1 MLLILQLNKF
11 LIQNKEKISLKER
24 QNFQIVKK
32 QVASQIH
39 WLDQQYFTSFLKNK
53 ETALKIRNKILYQKV
68 SLFRA
73 YIQLVKIDNFKV
85 NL

>member
-32 QVASQIH
+32 QAAIQIH
-39 WLDQQYFTSFLKNK
+39 WLDQQYFTSSLKNK